1 MHMIAFALSP
11 KNQNQMTVGQMMEFL
26 NEIDARGAAV
36 VVNGDQYARVENL
49 SNYDACY
56 SELAFVC
63 AGFGDPYRS
72 VHELLHALDTTVG
85 AGEKVHRYNG
95 GDYVMT
101 TNTRVWIETYRGAA
115 DGLRVVNM
123 SYDEAANE
131 VSLVT
136 ESVEEEY

>member
-1 MHMIAFALSP
+1 MHMVAFALPP
-11 KNQNQMTVGQMMEFL
+11 KNQKQMTVGQMMEFL
-26 NEIDARGAAV
+26 NEINTRGAAV
-36 VVNGDQYARVENL
+36 VVNGDQRVRVGNL
-49 SNYDACY
+49 SNYDTCY

-63 AGFGDPYRS
+63 AGFGDPYKT
-72 VHELLHALDTTVG
+72 VIELLQALGTTVG

-101 TNTRVWIETYRGAA
+101 ANTRVWIETYRGAA

-123 SYDEAANE
+123 SYDEVANE

-136 ESVEEEY
+136 ERVDEEY